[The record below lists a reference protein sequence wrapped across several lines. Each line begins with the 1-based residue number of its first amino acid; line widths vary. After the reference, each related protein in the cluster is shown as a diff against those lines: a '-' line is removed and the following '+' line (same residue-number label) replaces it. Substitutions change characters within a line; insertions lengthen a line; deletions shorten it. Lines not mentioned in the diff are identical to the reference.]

1 MKTPQIRTDKVEV
14 GCSSHPGPTNLT
26 LNSSFDPLILSFF
39 HLTMPLA
46 QKFRPTGEFMT
57 KFDSFS
63 QRIAVSPGEKL
74 YLLYKDQ
81 FMVFSADWG
90 IQKFSP

>member
-1 MKTPQIRTDKVEV
+1 
-14 GCSSHPGPTNLT
+14 
-26 LNSSFDPLILSFF
+26 
-39 HLTMPLA
+39 MPLA

-81 FMVFSADWG
+81 FMVFPLIGESKSSVRKRPYFVVGLAGCLMGRRPD
-90 IQKFSP
+90 P